1 MGNFVSKHPYL
12 TFFLGLFAISGV
24 VAIAESAS
32 GTGRVGGAPKGSA
45 LPPKPVAVP
54 R

>member
-24 VAIAESAS
+24 VAVV
-32 GTGRVGGAPKGSA
+32 GDTTGAIKVAGVPRRNP
-45 LPPKPVAVP
+45 LPPKAVS
-54 R
+54 